1 MRADNSIS
9 IAGAGCVLPSGLGV
23 DALWQA
29 AREARS
35 AIGPLR
41 SEHFHSQR
49 VVAFGH
55 VAEEVHQLC
64 RKEVAANL
72 QRYCPPSVIWGVS
85 AVRQAL
91 EEAGL
96 EPRKD
101 RLRYGLYCCQGGYT
115 HPSLDSYAELLHE
128 CNGNNG
134 LDICRLARRVLQERA
149 LDPFLVLKSLS
160 NGLLGIVSLVNKF
173 ECECNAYMQGVAGN
187 LAALQEATAAL
198 QSYRID
204 VAVVVGAGSELDGL
218 ALSALAQAGVI
229 SATGSSEFRPFDQ
242 EGSGGIAGEGA
253 AALVLRRSEDLWAAP
268 QICLTGLSAHAE
280 LGELQLPA
288 KPVDLLLCG
297 ATAKPEQDRQISAIV
312 AGVQATH
319 VSSSQPLTGI
329 LSAAPSLVD
338 LILARSALQ
347 AQCVPPVAGL
357 RQPVSADL
365 PFVMGESLAAH
376 LQRCAIVNRDDNG
389 FSACYQ
395 LEQRDARALDA
406 ASVKFSQTTLQ
417 S

>member
-1 MRADNSIS
+1 MRLDNSIS
-9 IAGAGCVLPSGLGV
+9 IAGTGCVLPSGLGV

-29 AREARS
+29 ARDGRS

-41 SEHFHSQR
+41 SAHFHSRR

-55 VAEEVHQLC
+55 VADEVHQQC

-72 QRYCPPSVIWGVS
+72 QRYCPPSVIWGVN

-91 EEAGL
+91 DEAGL

-187 LAALQEATAAL
+187 LAALQEASAAL

-229 SATGSSEFRPFDQ
+229 SSNGSSAFRPFDR

-253 AALVLRRSEDLWAAP
+253 AALVLRRSEDLWGAQ

-280 LGELQLPA
+280 LGKLRLPN

-297 ATAKPEQDRQISAIV
+297 GTAIPEQDRQLSETLAAI
-312 AGVQATH
+312 QTSH
-319 VSSSQPLTGI
+319 VSSGQPLTGI
-329 LSAAPSLVD
+329 LSGAPSLVD
-338 LILARSALQ
+338 LILACRALQ
-347 AQCVPPVAGL
+347 DQCVPPIAGL
-357 RQPVSADL
+357 RQPINEDL
-365 PFVMGESLAAH
+365 PFAMGASRPAR

-395 LEQRDARALDA
+395 LEQREARTLGADTA
-406 ASVKFSQTTLQ
+406 QFSQPTLQ